1 MKVKPSWLAVAFL
14 LGIAAGGFLAFKLFG
29 PSPKYWVKRAVYDQK
44 VAELQKVTDA
54 AMAVIGE
61 KDQVIEQAS
70 KDLLEARRRQFELE
84 QIAVVGEGRITE
96 LEAEN
101 ERLKKAVPA
110 EIMSHPAVVAMVANY
125 EARLRAERDKG
136 FNLAG
141 QLAEEK
147 KISSGWETKF
157 WARDF
162 QYREAMK
169 GWALERETRK
179 AAEGL
184 FHDLERSL
192 NISKFWKWAGWGTA
206 AVIGGIHLYSKLRRS
221 GP

>member
-1 MKVKPSWLAVAFL
+1 MKIKPSWLAVAFL
-14 LGIAAGGFLAFKLFG
+14 LGVAAGGFLAFKLFG
-29 PSPKYWVKRAVYDQK
+29 PSPKYWVKREAYDLK
-44 VAELQKVTDA
+44 VQELQKATNA
-54 AMAVIGE
+54 ALAVIAE
-61 KDQVIEQAS
+61 KDQVIEQGS
-70 KDLLEARRRQFELE
+70 KDILEARRRQFELE
-84 QIAVVGEGRITE
+84 QEAVVDEAQIGE

-101 ERLKKAVPA
+101 KRLKEAVPA

-125 EARLRAERDKG
+125 EARIRAERERG

-147 KISSGWETKF
+147 KISSAWEMKF
-157 WARDF
+157 WAKDA

-184 FHDLERSL
+184 FHDLELSL

-206 AVIGGIHLYSKLRRS
+206 AVVGGIHLYSKLRRS
-221 GP
+221 GQ